1 MKVLLV
7 DDHPLILQALRNII
21 HTLDSEI
28 EVVTCDNPHDA
39 FARLSQETDFD
50 LVLLDLMLGP
60 AVDGYGV
67 LAGMRERF
75 SMLPVVVVSAVDRLT
90 EMVRVIDMGAM
101 GFVPKT
107 SATPELFDAVALVL
121 SGGVFIPTALLS
133 LVRAPGMSL
142 AEAAAAADAI
152 ASEQAVA
159 ALALQGA
166 GHWGR
171 PPAPVGLAE
180 SPVLRPMGQQEPEAE
195 VSNGLVPAGQAPEA
209 DTLPAAIA
217 PPAPPQAVAEAVI
230 ETVNE
235 AALVVSGPGT
245 ATRASLAAQGLT
257 PRQTDVLLLLLRG
270 LPNKLIARE
279 LSVSVDTIKD
289 HVAAVL
295 RALGVNSRT
304 QAVLL
309 VSGLSQASARRAA
322 AD

>member
-60 AVDGYGV
+60 AVDGYAV
-67 LAGMRERF
+67 LARLREQF
-75 SMLPVVVVSAVDRLT
+75 TMLPVVVVSAIDLLT

-107 SATPELFDAVALVL
+107 STTPELFEALALVL
-121 SGGVFIPTALLS
+121 SGGVFIPTALLG
-133 LVRAPGMSL
+133 LVRTPGMSL
-142 AEAAAAADAI
+142 AEAAARADA
-152 ASEQAVA
+152 ATHEHA
-159 ALALQGA
+159 AAARALQSA
-166 GHWGR
+166 GHWGP
-171 PPAPVGLAE
+171 PPAEPALLDDAAVLLPMASPLSSPGVIELA
-180 SPVLRPMGQQEPEAE
+180 SP
-195 VSNGLVPAGQAPEA
+195 APETEA
-209 DTLPAAIA
+209 QPALHYTPVAA
-217 PPAPPQAVAEAVI
+217 MAVP
-230 ETVNE
+230 TVPEGQDMTE
-235 AALVVSGPGT
+235 AALIVSGPGA
-245 ATRASLAAQGLT
+245 ATRASLAAKGLT

-279 LSVSVDTIKD
+279 LSVSVDTVKD

-309 VSGLSQASARRAA
+309 VSGLSQASARQAQA
-322 AD
+322 H

>member
-7 DDHPLILQALRNII
+7 DDHPLILAALRNII
-21 HTLDSEI
+21 HTLDPDV
-28 EVVTCDNPHDA
+28 EVVTSDNPLDA
-39 FARLSQETDFD
+39 FERLTLETDFD

-60 AVDGYGV
+60 AVDGYAV
-67 LAGMRERF
+67 LARLRERF
-75 SMLPVVVVSAVDRLT
+75 SMLPVVVVSAVDLLT

-107 SATPELFDAVALVL
+107 SATPELFEALALVL
-121 SGGVFIPTALLS
+121 SGGVFIPTALLG

-142 AEAAAAADAI
+142 AEAAARADA
-152 ASEQAVA
+152 VA
-159 ALALQGA
+159 HERAATARALQSA
-166 GHWGR
+166 GHWG
-171 PPAPVGLAE
+171 PPPGPALVAE
-180 SPVLRPMGQQEPEAE
+180 ALVLRPMAPPGPAAGLAERASPVPEIDAEPALPDTPAPLLAALTEPE
-195 VSNGLVPAGQAPEA
+195 VEA
-209 DTLPAAIA
+209 AT
-217 PPAPPQAVAEAVI
+217 
-230 ETVNE
+230 E

-245 ATRASLAAQGLT
+245 ATRASLAAKGLT

-279 LSVSVDTIKD
+279 LSVSVETIKD